1 MEMDARM
8 SQFYGQSA
16 QLGEEFLNPFQS
28 EFLLQTAGI
37 PDADDGFSVDFPVV
51 RLVEI
56 TGDDVGKAS
65 ESLFI
70 GKIRGI
76 ETGRIGVASVSL
88 LRRVKDIPRMIGP
101 HAGEFHVVGVLRFEE
116 PFFERLVEA
125 GLAVVPIP
133 VPDQYVDAAVFAEF
147 VVDLPGRRQAFI
159 QFSQQR
165 CPGLLMAFE
174 PGTCTSDEVVFGP
187 SGGIELVVEGRSMII
202 RKCVAGYGQT
212 FGFPE
217 Q

>member
-1 MEMDARM
+1 M
-8 SQFYGQSA
+8 
-16 QLGEEFLNPFQS
+16 
-28 EFLLQTAGI
+28 
-37 PDADDGFSVDFPVV
+37 
-51 RLVEI
+51 VEI

-65 ESLFI
+65 ESLLI
-70 GKIRGI
+70 GKVRGI

-116 PFFERLVEA
+116 SFFERLVEA

-187 SGGIELVVEGRSMII
+187 SGGIELVVEGRGVIVREYIGGHFES
-202 RKCVAGYGQT
+202 
-212 FGFPE
+212 FGLSE